1 MIICY
6 IDILCLYLLLLF
18 FYRKLTRRLM
28 PKVRDWSGRARAAH
42 HGVSGQARR
51 AGASATAVLTLAP
64 MPPALH
70 CCVVAMCMFSAR
82 ARVRNVSKHAIGLA
96 AGTDKSSSLSRPDTG
111 SRNRETRMACG
122 MFGIRRWPPLPLSNF
137 DSRGRITS
145 KRLD

>member
-1 MIICY
+1 
-6 IDILCLYLLLLF
+6 
-18 FYRKLTRRLM
+18 M

-42 HGVSGQARR
+42 HGVSGQARGFGNGGLDTGTH
-51 AGASATAVLTLAP
+51 AGR
-64 MPPALH
+64 PALLCRRNVH
-70 CCVVAMCMFSAR
+70 VFGPGL
-82 ARVRNVSKHAIGLA
+82 RVRYVSKHAIGLA